1 MFLFYEV
8 GSFVMDIKEELKIIK
23 RGTEEI
29 ISEEEL
35 IKKIEKSRK
44 EKTPLRVK
52 QGFDPNAPDIHLG
65 HTVGLRKMR
74 QFQDLGHDIYFLI
87 GDFTGMI
94 GDPSGKS
101 VTRKQLTE
109 EEVKRNAETYKKQ
122 VFKILNPERTKVV
135 FNSHWLKKLSFSEVL
150 KVCSKYTVA
159 RMLERDDFS
168 NRYKGGKPIGIH
180 EFMYPLMQGYDSV
193 AMQADIELGGTDQK
207 FNLLVGRDIQREYNQ
222 EPQVIIT
229 LPLLEGTDG
238 LEKMSKSLNNYI
250 GIDESPQEI
259 YGKAMSVPDNLM
271 IRYFE
276 LVTDV
281 SLDEINRIKIGLGS
295 NNLHPRDVKKRLARE
310 ITKLYHG
317 QRAATI
323 AEEEFEK
330 VFKNKLY
337 PEEMKEL
344 ILRKDNLKEGNIWLI
359 KLIALSGVVSSNSE
373 ARRLVEQGG
382 VRINGE
388 KVNDSNLD
396 LTVEEGMI
404 LKIGKL
410 NFIRLIIK

>member
-1 MFLFYEV
+1 
-8 GSFVMDIKEELKIIK
+8 MDIKEELRIIK

-44 EKTPLRVK
+44 EKRPLRVK

-74 QFQDLGHDIYFLI
+74 QFQDLGHEIFFLI
-87 GDFTGMI
+87 GDFTGRI
-94 GDPSGKS
+94 GDPSGRS

-109 EEVKRNAETYKKQ
+109 EEVNKNAETYKKQ

-135 FNSHWLKKLSFSEVL
+135 FNSHWLGKLSFAEVL

-159 RMLERDDFS
+159 RMLERDDFAT
-168 NRYKGGKPIGIH
+168 RYKEEKPIGIH
-180 EFMYPLMQGYDSV
+180 EFLYPLMQGYDSV
-193 AMQADIELGGTDQK
+193 ALQADIELGGTDQK
-207 FNLLVGRDIQREYNQ
+207 FNLLVGRNIQREYNQ
-222 EPQVIIT
+222 EPQIIIT

-238 LEKMSKSLNNYI
+238 IEKMSKSLGNYI
-250 GIDESPQEI
+250 GINELPQI
-259 YGKAMSVPDNLM
+259 MYGKVMSIPDHLM

-281 SLDEINRIKIGLGS
+281 SLNEIDQIKINLE
-295 NNLHPRDVKKRLARE
+295 NDNLHPQDVKKKLARE
-310 ITKLYHG
+310 IVKLYHG
-317 QRAATI
+317 QNAALI

-330 VFKNKLY
+330 VFKKKLY

-344 ILRKDNLKEGNIWLI
+344 VLKKDNLEEGKIWLI
-359 KLIALSGVVSSNSE
+359 KLIVLSGLVNSKSE
-373 ARRLVEQGG
+373 ARRLIEQGG
-382 VRINGE
+382 VKINGE
-388 KVNDSNLD
+388 KVDDPNLD
-396 LTVEEGMI
+396 LTVREGMVV
-404 LKIGKL
+404 KIGKL
-410 NFIRLIIK
+410 NFVKLVIH

>member
-1 MFLFYEV
+1 
-8 GSFVMDIKEELKIIK
+8 MDIKEELRIIK

-44 EKTPLRVK
+44 EKRPLRVK

-74 QFQDLGHDIYFLI
+74 QFQDSGHDVYFLI

-101 VTRKQLTE
+101 ITRKQLTE
-109 EEVKRNAETYKKQ
+109 EEVKKNAETYKKQ
-122 VFKILNPERTKVV
+122 VFKILNPEKTKVV
-135 FNSHWLKKLSFSEVL
+135 FNSHWLGKLSFSEVL

-168 NRYKGGKPIGIH
+168 TRYKEGKPIGIH

-207 FNLLVGRDIQREYNQ
+207 FNLLVGRDIQREFNQ

-238 LEKMSKSLNNYI
+238 VEKMSKSLNNYI
-250 GIDESPQEI
+250 GINESPQEM
-259 YGKAMSVPDNLM
+259 YGKAMSVPDSLM
-271 IRYFE
+271 TRYFE

-281 SLDEINRIKIGLGS
+281 SLDEINKIKTGLEY
-295 NNLHPRDVKKRLARE
+295 NDLHPRNVKKRLARE
-310 ITKLYHG
+310 IVKLYHG
-317 QRAATI
+317 QSAAIT

-337 PEEMKEL
+337 PEEIKKLEIKKDVL
-344 ILRKDNLKEGNIWLI
+344 KDGKIGIVNLVKDSGILG
-359 KLIALSGVVSSNSE
+359 STGE
-373 ARRLVEQGG
+373 AIRMVRQGG
-382 VRINGE
+382 VRVNGE
-388 KVNDSNLD
+388 KISDPHID
-396 LTVEEGMI
+396 LTVEDGMI
-404 LKIGKL
+404 IKIGRL
-410 NFIRLIIK
+410 NFIKLVIK

>member
-1 MFLFYEV
+1 
-8 GSFVMDIKEELKIIK
+8 MDIKEELKIIK

-44 EKTPLRVK
+44 EKRPLRVK

-109 EEVKRNAETYKKQ
+109 EEVKENADTYKKQ
-122 VFKILNPERTKVV
+122 VFKILNPEKTKVV
-135 FNSHWLKKLSFSEVL
+135 FNSHWLGKLSFAEVL

-159 RMLERDDFS
+159 RMLERDDFA
-168 NRYKGGKPIGIH
+168 NRYKEGKPIGIH

-207 FNLLVGRDIQREYNQ
+207 FNLLVGRDIQREFNQ
-222 EPQVIIT
+222 EPQIIIT

-238 LEKMSKSLNNYI
+238 VEKMSKSLNNYI
-250 GIDESPQEI
+250 GIDESPQAM
-259 YGKAMSVPDNLM
+259 YGKVMSVPDNLM

-281 SLDEINRIKIGLGS
+281 SLDEIGKIKTGLES
-295 NNLHPRDVKKRLARE
+295 NDLHPRDVKKMLARE
-310 ITKLYHG
+310 IVKLYHR
-317 QRAATI
+317 QSAAI
-323 AEEEFEK
+323 VAEEEFEK

-337 PEEMKEL
+337 PEEIKKL
-344 ILRKDNLKEGNIWLI
+344 ILNKDNLKEGKIWLI
-359 KLIALSGVVSSNSE
+359 KLIVLSGVVDSKSE
-373 ARRLVEQGG
+373 ARRLIEQGG
-382 VRINGE
+382 VRING
-388 KVNDSNLD
+388 KKISDLHLD

-404 LKIGKL
+404 LKIGRL
-410 NFIRLIIK
+410 NFIKLFIK

>member
-1 MFLFYEV
+1 V
-8 GSFVMDIKEELKIIK
+8 DIKEELKIIK

-44 EKTPLRVK
+44 EKRPLRVK

-109 EEVKRNAETYKKQ
+109 KEVKKNAETYKKQ
-122 VFKILNPERTKVV
+122 VFKILNPGKTKVV
-135 FNSHWLKKLSFSEVL
+135 FNSHWLGKLSFSEVL

-159 RMLERDDFS
+159 RMLERDDFA
-168 NRYKGGKPIGIH
+168 NRYKEGKPIGIH

-193 AMQADIELGGTDQK
+193 AIQADIELGGTDQK
-207 FNLLVGRDIQREYNQ
+207 FNLLVGRDIQREFNQ
-222 EPQVIIT
+222 EPQIIIT

-238 LEKMSKSLNNYI
+238 VEKMSKSLNNYI
-250 GIDESPQEI
+250 GIDESPQEM
-259 YGKAMSVPDNLM
+259 YGKVMSVPDNLM
-271 IRYFE
+271 TRYFE

-281 SLDEINRIKIGLGS
+281 SLNEIDKIKVGLVS
-295 NNLHPRDVKKRLARE
+295 NDLHPRDVKKRLAGE
-310 ITKLYHG
+310 IVTLYHG
-317 QRAATI
+317 QSAAIT

-337 PEEMKEL
+337 PEEIKKLTLE
-344 ILRKDNLKEGNIWLI
+344 KDDLKEGKIWLI
-359 KLIALSGVVSSNSE
+359 KLIVLSGVIDSKSE
-373 ARRLVEQGG
+373 ARRLIEQGG

-388 KVNDSNLD
+388 KVSDPHLD

-404 LKIGKL
+404 LKIGRL
-410 NFIRLIIK
+410 NFIKLIIK

>member
-1 MFLFYEV
+1 
-8 GSFVMDIKEELKIIK
+8 MDIKEELKIIK

-44 EKTPLRVK
+44 EKRPLRVK

-122 VFKILNPERTKVV
+122 VFKVLKPEKTKVV
-135 FNSHWLKKLSFSEVL
+135 FNSLWLGKLSFSEVL

-168 NRYKGGKPIGIH
+168 NRYKEGKPIGIH

-207 FNLLVGRDIQREYNQ
+207 FNLLVGRDIQR
-222 EPQVIIT
+222 
-229 LPLLEGTDG
+229 
-238 LEKMSKSLNNYI
+238 
-250 GIDESPQEI
+250 
-259 YGKAMSVPDNLM
+259 
-271 IRYFE
+271 
-276 LVTDV
+276 
-281 SLDEINRIKIGLGS
+281 
-295 NNLHPRDVKKRLARE
+295 
-310 ITKLYHG
+310 
-317 QRAATI
+317 
-323 AEEEFEK
+323 
-330 VFKNKLY
+330 
-337 PEEMKEL
+337 
-344 ILRKDNLKEGNIWLI
+344 
-359 KLIALSGVVSSNSE
+359 
-373 ARRLVEQGG
+373 
-382 VRINGE
+382 
-388 KVNDSNLD
+388 
-396 LTVEEGMI
+396 
-404 LKIGKL
+404 
-410 NFIRLIIK
+410 

>member
-1 MFLFYEV
+1 
-8 GSFVMDIKEELKIIK
+8 MDIIEEIRIIK

-44 EKTPLRVK
+44 EKRPLRVK

-109 EEVKRNAETYKKQ
+109 KEVKKNAETYKKQ
-122 VFKILNPERTKVV
+122 VFKVLNPEKTKVV
-135 FNSHWLKKLSFSEVL
+135 FNSHWLGKLSFSEVL

-168 NRYKGGKPIGIH
+168 NRYKEGKPIGIH
-180 EFMYPLMQGYDSV
+180 EFLYPLMQGYDSV

-238 LEKMSKSLNNYI
+238 VEKMSKSLNNYI
-250 GIDESPQEI
+250 GINESPQEM
-259 YGKAMSVPDNLM
+259 YGKVMSVPDNLM

-281 SLDEINRIKIGLGS
+281 PLNEIGEIKIGLEN

-310 ITKLYHG
+310 IVTLYHG
-317 QRAATI
+317 QSAAIT

-330 VFKNKLY
+330 VFKDKLF
-337 PEEMKEL
+337 PEEIKEL
-344 ILRKDNLKEGNIWLI
+344 ILKKDDLKEGNIWLI
-359 KLIALSGVVSSNSE
+359 KLIVLSGVVDSKNE

-388 KVNDSNLD
+388 KISDPNFDF
-396 LTVEEGMI
+396 TVKEGTI

-410 NFIRLIIK
+410 NFVKLVIK

>member
-1 MFLFYEV
+1 M
-8 GSFVMDIKEELKIIK
+8 MDIKEELKIIK

-44 EKTPLRVK
+44 EKRPLRVK

-109 EEVKRNAETYKKQ
+109 EEVKENADTYKKQ
-122 VFKILNPERTKVV
+122 VFKILNPEKTKVV
-135 FNSHWLKKLSFSEVL
+135 FNSHWLGKLSFAEVL

-159 RMLERDDFS
+159 RMLERDDFA
-168 NRYKGGKPIGIH
+168 NRYKEGKPIGIH

-207 FNLLVGRDIQREYNQ
+207 FNLLVGRDIQREFNQ
-222 EPQVIIT
+222 EPQIIIT

-238 LEKMSKSLNNYI
+238 VEKMSKSLNNYI
-250 GIDESPQEI
+250 GIDESPQAM
-259 YGKAMSVPDNLM
+259 YGKVMSVPDNLM

-281 SLDEINRIKIGLGS
+281 SLDEIGKIKTGLES
-295 NNLHPRDVKKRLARE
+295 NDLHPRDVKKMLARE
-310 ITKLYHG
+310 IVKLYHR
-317 QRAATI
+317 QSAAI
-323 AEEEFEK
+323 VAEEEFEK
-330 VFKNKLY
+330 VFKKKLY
-337 PEEMKEL
+337 PEEIKKL
-344 ILRKDNLKEGNIWLI
+344 ILNKDNLKEGKIWLI
-359 KLIALSGVVSSNSE
+359 KLIVLSGVVDSKSE
-373 ARRLVEQGG
+373 ARRLIEQGG
-382 VRINGE
+382 VRING
-388 KVNDSNLD
+388 KKISDLHFD

-404 LKIGKL
+404 LKIGRL
-410 NFIRLIIK
+410 NFIKLFIK

>member
-1 MFLFYEV
+1 
-8 GSFVMDIKEELKIIK
+8 MDVKEELRIIK

-44 EKTPLRVK
+44 EKRPLRIK

-74 QFQDLGHDIYFLI
+74 QFQDLGHEIYFLI

-101 VTRKQLTE
+101 ATRKQLTE
-109 EEVKRNAETYKKQ
+109 EEVKKNAETYKKQ
-122 VFKILNPERTKVV
+122 VFKILNPEKTKVV
-135 FNSHWLKKLSFSEVL
+135 FNSHWLGKLSFSEVL

-168 NRYKGGKPIGIH
+168 NRYKEGKPIGIH

-238 LEKMSKSLNNYI
+238 VEKMSKSLNNYI
-250 GIDESPQEI
+250 GINESPQEM
-259 YGKAMSVPDNLM
+259 YGKAMSVPDKLM
-271 IRYFE
+271 AKYFE

-281 SLDEINRIKIGLGS
+281 PLNEIDKIKMGLEN
-295 NNLHPRDVKKRLARE
+295 NNLHPRDVKKKLARE
-310 ITKLYHG
+310 IVTLYHG
-317 QRAATI
+317 QSAATM

-330 VFKNKLY
+330 VFKNKLF
-337 PEEMKEL
+337 PEKIKEL
-344 ILRKDNLKEGNIWLI
+344 ILKKDDLKDGKRGIVNLVKD
-359 KLIALSGVVSSNSE
+359 SGILGSTGE
-373 ARRLVEQGG
+373 AVRMVRQGG
-382 VRINGE
+382 VRVNGE
-388 KVNDSNLD
+388 KISDPHID
-396 LTVEEGMI
+396 LTVKDGMI
-404 LKIGKL
+404 IKIGRL
-410 NFIRLIIK
+410 NFIKLVIK

>member
-1 MFLFYEV
+1 
-8 GSFVMDIKEELKIIK
+8 
-23 RGTEEI
+23 
-29 ISEEEL
+29 
-35 IKKIEKSRK
+35 
-44 EKTPLRVK
+44 
-52 QGFDPNAPDIHLG
+52 
-65 HTVGLRKMR
+65 MR
-74 QFQDLGHDIYFLI
+74 QFQYLGHDIYFLI

-109 EEVKRNAETYKKQ
+109 KEVKKNAETYKKQ
-122 VFKILNPERTKVV
+122 VFKVLNPEKTKVV
-135 FNSHWLKKLSFSEVL
+135 FNSHWLGKLSFSEVL

-168 NRYKGGKPIGIH
+168 NRYKEGKPIGIH
-180 EFMYPLMQGYDSV
+180 EFLYPLMQGYDSV

-238 LEKMSKSLNNYI
+238 VEKMSKSLNNYI
-250 GIDESPQEI
+250 GINESPQEM
-259 YGKAMSVPDNLM
+259 YGKVMSVPDNLM

-281 SLDEINRIKIGLGS
+281 PLNEIGEIKTGLEN

-310 ITKLYHG
+310 IVTLYHG
-317 QRAATI
+317 QSAAIT

-330 VFKNKLY
+330 VFKDKLF
-337 PEEMKEL
+337 PEEIKEL
-344 ILRKDNLKEGNIWLI
+344 ILKKGDLKEGNIWLI
-359 KLIALSGVVSSNSE
+359 KLIVLSGVVDSKNE

-388 KVNDSNLD
+388 KISDPNFDF
-396 LTVEEGMI
+396 TVKEGTI

-410 NFIRLIIK
+410 NFVKLVIK

>member
-52 QGFDPNAPDIHLG
+52 Q
-65 HTVGLRKMR
+65 
-74 QFQDLGHDIYFLI
+74 
-87 GDFTGMI
+87 TGMI